1 MAWVRAREP
10 PKVKSSN
17 NILGLNILR
26 SGFRKVVFSIVIMI
40 IVLFFSKGIMG
51 EREFSWTRLRA
62 FFRDPFGLRARRA
75 KKAASG
81 GEVNGNG

>member
-1 MAWVRAREP
+1 
-10 PKVKSSN
+10 
-17 NILGLNILR
+17 
-26 SGFRKVVFSIVIMI
+26 MI

-51 EREFSWTRLRA
+51 EREFSWARLRA
-62 FFRDPFGLRARRA
+62 FFRDPFGLRTRRA